1 MFCVKKIWSN
11 KRPKQRTYFAYHPM
25 QNANKR
31 LRERRRK
38 SLAAADALV
47 NWNTSHATPCAWT
60 GVKCDDTG
68 AVTEVSL
75 PNLNL
80 VGSFPA
86 DVLCR
91 LPRLRFV
98 DLSTNYIGPDLDRLS
113 TYLCI
118 QLVICVGK

>member
-1 MFCVKKIWSN
+1 
-11 KRPKQRTYFAYHPM
+11 M

-38 SLAAADALV
+38 SLAAADALAD
-47 NWNTSHATPCAWT
+47 WNTSHATPCAWT
-60 GVKCDDTG
+60 GVTCDDAG

-80 VGSFPA
+80 TGSFPA
-86 DVLCR
+86 AALCR
-91 LPRLRFV
+91 LPRLRSV